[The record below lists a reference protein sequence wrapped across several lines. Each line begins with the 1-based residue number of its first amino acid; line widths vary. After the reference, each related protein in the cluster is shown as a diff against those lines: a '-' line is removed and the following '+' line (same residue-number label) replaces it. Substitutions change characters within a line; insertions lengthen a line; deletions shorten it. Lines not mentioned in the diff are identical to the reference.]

1 MCDFL
6 WISFPASKVGFLLSL
21 YTTHRGDL
29 THTHTPSDSVTHSP
43 RLITLSIDHRQE
55 DDDDKKKEEGGGR
68 KGPPRR
74 SPVAG
79 HCIYLLIFADVC
91 RDPVQADG
99 HPVAYMAGRSNQTD
113 FHASS
118 SITHASSSLSQEVT
132 HSNLKL
138 ETRLWVNCEE
148 VPGGSSFPMG
158 ASPRIFNPSGPFQP
172 CIQLSSP
179 QPWCEYGGSIG
190 RELPL

>member
-1 MCDFL
+1 M
-6 WISFPASKVGFLLSL
+6 ISYGSVSPHPKWDSCCLCTPRTGEIS
-21 YTTHRGDL
+21 L
-29 THTHTPSDSVTHSP
+29 THTHPPTQSRIHPVLSSSPSIIVRRTTTTI
-43 RLITLSIDHRQE
+43 RRRR
-55 DDDDKKKEEGGGR
+55 EEGGGR

-158 ASPRIFNPSGPFQP
+158 PHLIFIFNPSGPFQP
-172 CIQLSSP
+172 CIQLSSLL
-179 QPWCEYGGSIG
+179 GS
-190 RELPL
+190 

>member
-1 MCDFL
+1 MDQ
-6 WISFPASKVGFLLSL
+6 FPRIQNGILVFSVHHAQERSHSHPPPPTQSRIHPVLSPSPSIIVRR
-21 YTTHRGDL
+21 TTTTR
-29 THTHTPSDSVTHSP
+29 
-43 RLITLSIDHRQE
+43 RRRR
-55 DDDDKKKEEGGGR
+55 EEGGR
-68 KGPPRR
+68 VRHDVRR
-74 SPVAG
+74 SPGIV
-79 HCIYLLIFADVC
+79 LIFADVC

>member
-1 MCDFL
+1 MDQ
-6 WISFPASKVGFLLSL
+6 FPRIQNGILVFSVHHAQERSHSHPPPPTQSRIHPVLSPSPSIIVRR
-21 YTTHRGDL
+21 TTTTR
-29 THTHTPSDSVTHSP
+29 
-43 RLITLSIDHRQE
+43 RRRR
-55 DDDDKKKEEGGGR
+55 EEGGR
-68 KGPPRR
+68 VRHDVRR
-74 SPVAG
+74 SPGIVF
-79 HCIYLLIFADVC
+79 IYLLIFADVC